1 MAACCNCSV
10 GERVMVKGVSGP
22 GGVDPNQ
29 QGGMPK
35 QVKTGL
41 EKSYTAKKA
50 PGFAKWLNLW
60 FPGGV
65 TPEMV
70 SAFER
75 NVMMMITS
83 SLKRSKAQHKKVEE
97 EIKRRIKEG

>member
-1 MAACCNCSV
+1 M
-10 GERVMVKGVSGP
+10 GGVSGP
-22 GGVDPNQ
+22 GGVDPSKGKPTNQ
-29 QGGMPK
+29 GDMPK
-35 QVKTGL
+35 QVQTGL

-75 NVMMMITS
+75 NVMTMIS
-83 SLKRSKAQHKKVEE
+83 ASLKRSKAQHKRIEE
-97 EIKRRIKEG
+97 EIKRRINKG